1 MSATSFDTHVTPFTD
16 GEWAGWGRWSM
27 DVPFEQHAG
36 PFYIRRHEDGDV
48 MGGFIPQDHNCRH
61 GGTVHGG
68 SLLTFADYSLFV
80 IAAEALNGQDGVTV
94 SLNSEFLSPALP
106 HQRLISRGKVTK
118 AGKRMIFVQGQMEQ
132 DGRPVLAFSGII
144 AVMQPKAG

>member
-36 PFYIRRHEDGDV
+36 PFYIRRHEDGDA

-68 SLLTFADYSLFV
+68 SLLTFADFSLFV
-80 IAAEALNGQDGVTV
+80 IAAEALAGQDGVTV

-106 HQRLISRGKVTK
+106 HKRLTSRGKVTK

-132 DGRPVLAFSGII
+132 EGRPVLAFSGII
-144 AVMQPKAG
+144 AVIQPKG

>member
-1 MSATSFDTHVTPFTD
+1 MTATAFDTHVTPAVEP
-16 GEWAGWGRWSM
+16 EWAGWGNWAE

-36 PFYIRRHEDGDV
+36 PFYIRRGEDGEL
-48 MGGFIPQDHNCRH
+48 MGGFTPQERNCRH
-61 GGTVHGG
+61 GGMVHGG

-80 IAAEALNGQDGVTV
+80 IAAEALKGQDGVTV

-118 AGKRMIFVQGQMEQ
+118 AGKRMIFVQGQIEQ
-132 DGRPVLAFSGII
+132 EGRPVLAFSGII
-144 AVMQPKAG
+144 AVMQPKVG

>member
-1 MSATSFDTHVTPFTD
+1 MSTTSFDTHVTPFTD

-36 PFYIRRHEDGDV
+36 PFYIRRHEDGDA

-68 SLLTFADYSLFV
+68 ALLTFADFSLFV
-80 IAAEALNGQDGVTV
+80 IAAEALAGQDGVTV

-106 HQRLISRGKVTK
+106 HKRLTSRGKVIK

-132 DGRPVLAFSGII
+132 EGRPVLAFSGII
-144 AVMQPKAG
+144 AVIQPKG

>member
-68 SLLTFADYSLFV
+68 SLLTFADFSLFV
-80 IAAEALNGQDGVTV
+80 IAAEALAGQDGVTV

-132 DGRPVLAFSGII
+132 EGRPVLAFSGII
-144 AVMQPKAG
+144 AVMQPR

>member
-1 MSATSFDTHVTPFTD
+1 MSADAFQNHVTTVTE

-36 PFYIRRHEDGDV
+36 PFYIRRHEDGDA

-68 SLLTFADYSLFV
+68 SLLTFADFSLFV
-80 IAAEALNGQDGVTV
+80 IAAEALAGQDGVTV

-106 HQRLISRGKVTK
+106 HKRLISRGKVTK

-132 DGRPVLAFSGII
+132 EGRPVLAFSGII
-144 AVMQPKAG
+144 AVIQPKG

>member
-1 MSATSFDTHVTPFTD
+1 MSSTSFDTHVTPFTE

-68 SLLTFADYSLFV
+68 SLLTFADFSLFV
-80 IAAEALNGQDGVTV
+80 IAAEALAGQDGVTV

-132 DGRPVLAFSGII
+132 EGRPVLAFSGII
-144 AVMQPKAG
+144 AVMQPR